1 MENKIELFEKRL
13 KLQRYSPN
21 SIKIYVNCVENFL
34 LIFKKYNPKNIDFN
48 QIEKYIHYLINE
60 KKISQSYQKQ
70 IIASIDK
77 YYSLV
82 WDINFDFKKLYPKN
96 LEYKIPVFLSK
107 NEVNKMIDKTV
118 NLKHKSIICLLYS
131 GGLRLSELLSLKI
144 EDIDSDNMLIIIKNS
159 KGNRDRI
166 VMLSKVLLKLLR
178 NYYLKYKP
186 TEYIIEGLNGN
197 KYSDKSVQ
205 QVVKQAAKRAG
216 INKRV
221 TPHILRHSF
230 ATHLLENGT
239 DIRFIK
245 ELLGHKSIK
254 TTQIYTHIT
263 DISKSK
269 IISPLDT
276 I

>member
-1 MENKIELFEKRL
+1 MENRIDVFEQRL
-13 KLQRYSPN
+13 KSQRYSQN
-21 SIKIYVNCVENFL
+21 SIKSYVNCVQNFL
-34 LIFKKYNPKNIDFN
+34 LIFKKYNPQNIEFN
-48 QIEKYIHYLINE
+48 KIEKYIYYLVNE

-82 WDINFDFKKLYPKN
+82 WDVNFDFNNLYPKKN
-96 LEYKIPVFLSK
+96 EYKIPVFLSK
-107 NEVNKMIDKTV
+107 NEVKKMIEKTD

-131 GGLRLSELLSLKI
+131 GGLRLSELLNLKI

-178 NYYLKYKP
+178 KYYLKYKP
-186 TEYIIEGLNGN
+186 KEYIIEGMNGN
-197 KYSDKSVQ
+197 KYSDRSVQ
-205 QVVKQAAKRAG
+205 QVVKQAAKRVG
-216 INKRV
+216 INKKV
-221 TPHILRHSF
+221 SPHILRHSF

-239 DIRFIK
+239 DIRYIK
-245 ELLGHKSIK
+245 DLLGHKSIE

-269 IISPLDT
+269 ISSPLDL